1 MNRCLEKPAGR
12 CNFAQNALA
21 MTDDLEPFAFCI
33 CCGKPLSAAGR
44 LDRKFCDERCKNRYH
59 NRIRYPKRESRQQ
72 EILHILDRNRS
83 ILARLVTLGI
93 HSLDRRA
100 LQHLGYDTDYI
111 TSYTY
116 VPVSIIS
123 TSSRPRASSGL
134 AACTAKFLLQ
144 NELPDEADAPVVGGE
159 QLVSAQEGV
168 HLFHQHIPLE
178 V

>member
-1 MNRCLEKPAGR
+1 MEIYLNRCLEKPAGR

-111 TSYTY
+111 TSYKKVGNKHLCSCFDYIYELTPTRIKRIGSVY
-116 VPVSIIS
+116 SEVL
-123 TSSRPRASSGL
+123 TS
-134 AACTAKFLLQ
+134 
-144 NELPDEADAPVVGGE
+144 E
-159 QLVSAQEGV
+159 
-168 HLFHQHIPLE
+168 
-178 V
+178 